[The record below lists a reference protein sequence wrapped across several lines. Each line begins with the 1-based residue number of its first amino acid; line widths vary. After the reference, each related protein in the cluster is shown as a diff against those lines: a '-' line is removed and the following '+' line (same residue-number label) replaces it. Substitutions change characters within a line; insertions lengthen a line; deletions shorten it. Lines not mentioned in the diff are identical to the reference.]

1 MEIGDRFKLNQTE
14 AALTTLVAIT
24 GSIHVAVGLNTGYQ
38 TLALAGAGFIGGAGL
53 FLAGPRIDDIAG
65 LDLGFSRAALSGL
78 VLPYTGYQFVAYYV
92 YYNGFHVLAESPVA
106 AVDKLVQTGVLALAS
121 LYLYRRLME

>member
-1 MEIGDRFKLNQTE
+1 MDIKDRFKLNQTE

-53 FLAGPRIDDIAG
+53 FLAGPRIDDIAE
-65 LDLGFSRAALSGL
+65 LIPAGFSRAALSGL
-78 VLPYTGYQFVAYYV
+78 VLPYTGYQFVAYYSI
-92 YYNGFHVLAESPVA
+92 YGFSGSTVA
-106 AVDKLVQTGVLALAS
+106 AVDKTIQGLVLIIGTT
-121 LYLYRRLME
+121 YLCKESMKQP

>member
-1 MEIGDRFKLNQTE
+1 MDIKDRFKLNQTE

-65 LDLGFSRAALSGL
+65 LDLGFSRTALSGL
-78 VLPYTGYQFVAYYV
+78 VLPYTGYQFVAYYSI
-92 YYNGFHVLAESPVA
+92 YGFSGSTVA
-106 AVDKLVQTGVLALAS
+106 VVDKTIQALVLIIGTT
-121 LYLYRRLME
+121 YLYKQSMKQP